1 MTIQQKIP
9 FFRVFIPA
17 IIALL
22 FILFSVIPFSFSPT
36 TKIYVPL
43 VLIVIY
49 YFAIFRPSV
58 LNVIT
63 VFFLG
68 ILTDLL
74 LSVPFGLNAFF
85 FVLVFFIANLGR
97 SFLLDMSFNGLWISF
112 AALMFAVDLLWYLF
126 SCLISGEWLFLSP
139 FILQYILLVLFCPLI
154 ISFCCWLN
162 IKLGYKS

>member
-1 MTIQQKIP
+1 MTILQKIP
-9 FFRVFIPA
+9 FFRLSIPA
-17 IIALL
+17 VIALL
-22 FILFSVIPFSFSPT
+22 FVLLSVLPFSVSPT

-74 LSVPFGLNAFF
+74 LSTPFGLNAFF
-85 FVLVFFIANLGR
+85 FVLLFFIANLAR
-97 SFLLDMSFNGLWISF
+97 SFLLEMSFNGLWISF
-112 AALMFAVDLLWYLF
+112 MLLMFIIDLLWYLF
-126 SCLISGEWLFLSP
+126 SSFMAGEWLFLGA

-162 IKLGYKS
+162 IKLGYES

>member
-1 MTIQQKIP
+1 MTIPQKIP
-9 FFRVFIPA
+9 FFRLSVPA
-17 IIALL
+17 VMALL

-49 YFAIFRPSV
+49 YFAVFRPSV

-74 LSVPFGLNAFF
+74 LSTPFG
-85 FVLVFFIANLGR
+85 
-97 SFLLDMSFNGLWISF
+97 
-112 AALMFAVDLLWYLF
+112 
-126 SCLISGEWLFLSP
+126 
-139 FILQYILLVLFCPLI
+139 
-154 ISFCCWLN
+154 
-162 IKLGYKS
+162 

>member
-1 MTIQQKIP
+1 MTIPQKIP
-9 FFRVFIPA
+9 FFRLSVPA
-17 IIALL
+17 VMALL

-49 YFAIFRPSV
+49 YFAVFRPSV

-74 LSVPFGLNAFF
+74 LSTPFGLNAFF
-85 FVLVFFIANLGR
+85 FVLVFFIANLAR

-112 AALMFAVDLLWYLF
+112 AVLMFVVDLLWYLF
-126 SCLISGEWLFLSP
+126 SSFIAGQWLFLGA
-139 FILQYILLVLFCPLI
+139 FILQYILLVLFCPLV

-162 IKLGYKS
+162 IKLGYES